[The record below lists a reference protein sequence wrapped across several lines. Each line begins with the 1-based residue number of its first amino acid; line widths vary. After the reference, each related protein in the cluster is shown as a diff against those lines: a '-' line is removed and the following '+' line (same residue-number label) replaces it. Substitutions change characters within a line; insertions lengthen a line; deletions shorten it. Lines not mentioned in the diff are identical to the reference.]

1 MDETANE
8 YREPESTTYDQIAS
22 LADRNV
28 VQVDSLQRNI
38 SELQAKK
45 EDLDREIS
53 VMQKKMLHSMKA
65 VEDAQITKSNSES
78 SIKQLRQDIL
88 VKRETNAKSALVI
101 SALTKEIQDTKD
113 ALERKRL
120 DFISKFERC
129 SREISLL
136 PVFSRE
142 ISEKLQ
148 NGSIAGESLLLV
160 DRRPPFCP
168 R

>member
-1 MDETANE
+1 MDETASE

-101 SALTKEIQDTKD
+101 SALTKEASHVPERIATTSYGAGAFFITHSTAPAP
-113 ALERKRL
+113 ALPALRSMHEW
-120 DFISKFERC
+120 
-129 SREISLL
+129 
-136 PVFSRE
+136 
-142 ISEKLQ
+142 
-148 NGSIAGESLLLV
+148 
-160 DRRPPFCP
+160 
-168 R
+168 